1 MKKACL
7 IFIMMMTSLYFP
19 LKMSAQ
25 ENIPNFSY
33 GIKAG
38 LNLANINS
46 SNFPLEE
53 FTKNRLGFHGGLVFE
68 YRFHQ
73 FFALGAEVLYS
84 QQGVKSE
91 SDYIEI
97 EPPGELGIN
106 QVNNSSNESLISSTG
121 KYDYLNIP
129 LVAKVYFFKGLFVS
143 AGPQLSIL
151 LSAKDE
157 FSDSDIEVDVK
168 EEIDNFDFGLNFGV
182 GFQSSIGLFVSANY
196 YLGLNNISAYNYSDE
211 LGFDPK
217 LHQGVWQ
224 FSVGYMF

>member
-1 MKKACL
+1 MKKTCL
-7 IFIMMMTSLYFP
+7 IFVMILMSLFFP
-19 LKMSAQ
+19 LKMEAQ
-25 ENIPNFSY
+25 ENIPNFNY

-46 SNFPLEE
+46 SNLPLEE

-91 SDYIEI
+91 SHYIEI
-97 EPPGELGIN
+97 EPPGELGGSP
-106 QVNNSSNESLISSTG
+106 VNNINNESLISLTG
-121 KYDYLNIP
+121 KYDYLNFP
-129 LVAKVYFFKGLFVS
+129 VVAKVYLFKGLFVS
-143 AGPQLSIL
+143 AGPQFSIL
-151 LSAKDE
+151 LSAKE
-157 FSDSDIEVDVK
+157 EYSDIEFDAK
-168 EEIDNFDFGLNFGV
+168 EEMDNFDFGLNFGV
-182 GFQSSIGLFVSANY
+182 GFQSAMGLFISTNY
-196 YLGLNNISAYNYSDE
+196 YLGLNNISAFNYRNE
-211 LGFDPK
+211 LGFNPK